1 MGNYSLPDTP
11 QCILGIDPGYA
22 IVGFGMISSSSG
34 VRCSHIR
41 HGAITTPA
49 ELPLAERLRIIYA
62 DMTSLIAERR
72 PDAAAIEK
80 LYFNTN
86 TTTAIAVAQARGVIL
101 LALAQANIPLFE
113 YSPSEIKQA
122 VVGYGKAE
130 KAQMMEMTRA
140 LLGLPARPKPD
151 DAADALAVA
160 LCHAAMRT
168 SQLNFK
174 HQNG

>member
-1 MGNYSLPDTP
+1 MERYALPET
-11 QCILGIDPGYA
+11 QRILGIDPGYA
-22 IVGFGMISSSSG
+22 TIGFGLIEAFG
-34 VRCSHIR
+34 GRYRHLR
-41 HGAITTPA
+41 HGAVTTPA
-49 ELPLAERLRIIYA
+49 ELPFAERLRILYA
-62 DMTSLIAERR
+62 DMTTLIAAQK

-86 TTTAIAVAQARGVIL
+86 TTTAIGVAEARGVIL
-101 LALAQANIPLFE
+101 LSIADANIPIFE

-140 LLGLPARPKPD
+140 LLALPARPRPD

-160 LCHAAMRT
+160 LCHAAMRG
-168 SQLNFK
+168 SLQNFK
-174 HQNG
+174 HKEG